1 MGGQIRKKFIS
12 AIWTEPAAAGKHF
25 CRCWMPDF
33 LWNLTHVGRFKYH
46 SDAFELELFKTF
58 LKLGYENQLLFS
70 LDTTR
75 ERLKT
80 YTPEGVGLT
89 YILETFLPAMR
100 ESGITERQ
108 IEKISVEN
116 PARILAW

>member
-1 MGGQIRKKFIS
+1 MDRACSGREAFLRVLD
-12 AIWTEPAAAGKHF
+12 AGF
-25 CRCWMPDF
+25 SLEFD
-33 LWNLTHVGRFKYH
+33 TIGRFKYH